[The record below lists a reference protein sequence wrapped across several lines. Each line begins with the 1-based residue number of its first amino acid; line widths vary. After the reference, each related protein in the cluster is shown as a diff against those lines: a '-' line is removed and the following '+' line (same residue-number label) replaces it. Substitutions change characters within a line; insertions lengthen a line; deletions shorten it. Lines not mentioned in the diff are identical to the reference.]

1 MRTKPLNPHS
11 MEVIMENFRHFE
23 KDIIKQVGEHDN
35 KVYLFEENQKVPTT
49 ISIDQLLDEY
59 NSGKLTEEKLI
70 ETWERSFDYEAQE
83 VERLYQ
89 EHLLFEQPEEEGAET
104 VEAPSW
110 IRKLGQL
117 FNKALDQAIAWLTAI
132 KDSLKPLATL
142 LTKVFNLAKKFC
154 SAHPLICKIVLAILV
169 MLAIAGVIAL
179 ISNQFETISSVDPA
193 DFPIC
198 EGLLREVCVDSELG
212 GYVIDESGIN
222 AMKGFLRLG
231 YEEHLGESEAVTQ
244 SYVEAFE
251 WLEQAHASKN
261 VVDLSAAATDGN
273 LRVQSL
279 WKLVK
284 EYATTDDP
292 VAGGTGTQALNYLAR
307 LGEKVYVQTETM
319 TTTVSS
325 YGRGGMGT
333 ETTTIIWK
341 SLAEAP

>member
-1 MRTKPLNPHS
+1 MA
-11 MEVIMENFRHFE
+11 VIMENFRHFRKE
-23 KDIIKQVGEHDN
+23 IKKQVGEHDN

-198 EGLLREVCVDSELG
+198 EGLLREVCIDSEMG

-222 AMKGFLRLG
+222 AMKGFLKHG
-231 YEEHLGESEAVTQ
+231 SEGKSEAVTQ

-251 WLEQAHASKN
+251 WLEQAHASEN
-261 VVDLSAAATDGN
+261 VVDLSAAAIDGN
-273 LRVQSL
+273 ERVKHT
-279 WKLVK
+279 WALVK
-284 EYATTDDP
+284 EYVRTED
-292 VAGGTGTQALNYLAR
+292 VGGGITGKEMLVMFAKV
-307 LGEKVYVQTETM
+307 GEKVYVQTEEM
-319 TTTVSS
+319 VTTVSS